1 MASVEDIVRASDK
14 RNGGRDGANRYTLES
29 MKAHADEIAELFGK
43 KDGHWKDECADMM
56 IHCLVLFKREG
67 VDELQVL
74 ELLEKRKERFMERIG
89 GSPEII

>member
-1 MASVEDIVRASDK
+1 MATVDDIVKASDK
-14 RNGGRDGANRYTLES
+14 RDGGREEANKYTLKS

-43 KDGHWKDECADMM
+43 KDEHWKDECADMM

-67 VDELQVL
+67 VDEMRVL
-74 ELLEKRKERFMERIG
+74 ELLEKRKERFMEKIE

>member
-1 MASVEDIVRASDK
+1 MATVEDIVRASDK
-14 RNGGRDGANRYTLES
+14 RNGGRDGANKYTLKS

-43 KDGHWKDECADMM
+43 NDEHWKDECADMM

-67 VDELQVL
+67 VDEMKVL
-74 ELLEKRKERFMERIG
+74 ELLEKRKKRFMERIE